1 MAAMAGT
8 GREDKHHGKE
18 PSYVAVEDNLP
29 LGESEGTQFK
39 RPQNRTLAI
48 LCCFVALLCI
58 IALGSVS
65 VIEWTFRLPFDIDA
79 PTTVAGL
86 NYGSHATLE
95 RHVFANKCESACGW
109 LEGGGGGGGGG
120 VVVVMMMMMTCMHSI
135 RVAALTDRLTLH

>member
-120 VVVVMMMMMTCMHSI
+120 NDDDMHAFTPG
-135 RVAALTDRLTLH
+135 RRTDRSMTLH